1 MFQARPDEGAV
12 MVMLVGMCR
21 RTGRQIGGVD
31 HLVQSIA
38 DILSTRKGTRREL
51 PEYGSDL
58 PLMVDLPITRGWIS
72 AAQAEAARAIGRWE
86 PRIKLSQVKVLS
98 VIDGKPTFAIRG
110 EYDGTAVEI
119 EVPT

>member
-1 MFQARPDEGAV
+1 MSRPGV
-12 MVMLVGMCR
+12 LVGMDR
-21 RTGRQIGGVD
+21 WTGAPISGVA
-31 HLVQSIA
+31 HLKQSLG

-51 PEYGSDL
+51 PEYGSDI
-58 PLMVDLPITRGWIS
+58 PLMVDLPVTRGWIS

-86 PRIKLSQVKVLS
+86 PRIKLAQVKVLS

>member
-1 MFQARPDEGAV
+1 MSRSGA
-12 MVMLVGMCR
+12 LVGMDR
-21 RTGRQIGGVD
+21 WTGAPISGVV
-31 HLVQSIA
+31 HLKQSLG
-38 DILSTRKGTRREL
+38 DILSTRKGARREL
-51 PEYGSDL
+51 PEYGSDI
-58 PLMVDLPITRGWIS
+58 PLMVDLPVTRGWIS

-86 PRIKLSQVKVLS
+86 PRIKLAQVKVLS

>member
-1 MFQARPDEGAV
+1 

-98 VIDGKPTFAIRG
+98 VIDGRPTFAIRG

>member
-1 MFQARPDEGAV
+1 MSRSGT
-12 MVMLVGMCR
+12 LVGMDR
-21 RTGRQIGGVD
+21 WTGAPIAGIA
-31 HLVQSIA
+31 HLKQSVG
-38 DILSTRKGTRREL
+38 DILGTRKGARREL
-51 PEYGSDL
+51 PDYGSDI

-86 PRIKLSQVKVLS
+86 PRIKLAQVKVLS
-98 VIDGKPTFAIRG
+98 IIDGKPTFLVRG

>member
-1 MFQARPDEGAV
+1 MSQSGT
-12 MVMLVGMCR
+12 LVGMDR
-21 RTGRQIGGVD
+21 WTGEPIAGIA
-31 HLVQSIA
+31 HLKQSVG
-38 DILSTRKGTRREL
+38 DILGTRKGTRREL
-51 PEYGSDL
+51 PDYGSDI

-86 PRIKLSQVKVLS
+86 PRIKLAQVKVLS
-98 VIDGKPTFAIRG
+98 IIDGKPTFLIRG